1 MIQQIKEKAKE
12 LLDSGAVSCVIGY
25 ERASDGLTARPLFV
39 YEAEDVD
46 RLIFDETCTH
56 NLVKYLLNRKDKP
69 TAIVVKPCDAR
80 ALNVLLAEKQLQRE
94 NVFVIGV
101 ACPGVVET
109 GWNKKGDKLEARC
122 QVCTQH
128 TPPVYDFLVGEPIEE
143 PSPPSTF
150 PDVADL
156 EGKSAA
162 ERARFWAEQFER
174 CIRCY
179 ACRNVCPG
187 CYCTECLV
195 EQVDPEWASI
205 RLTPEENLMWHVMRA
220 FHLAGRCVGCNE
232 CERVCPV
239 NIPLSL
245 LNRKLQQEVLALFD
259 FQAGLG
265 EDAQAPLAT
274 FKKDEKL
281 GIGEWRE

>member
-1 MIQQIKEKAKE
+1 
-12 LLDSGAVSCVIGY
+12 
-25 ERASDGLTARPLFV
+25 
-39 YEAEDVD
+39 
-46 RLIFDETCTH
+46 
-56 NLVKYLLNRKDKP
+56 
-69 TAIVVKPCDAR
+69 
-80 ALNVLLAEKQLQRE
+80 
-94 NVFVIGV
+94 
-101 ACPGVVET
+101 VVET

-128 TPPVYDFLVGEPIEE
+128 TPPIYDFLVGEAIEE
-143 PSPPSTF
+143 PSAPSTF
-150 PDVADL
+150 PDVAEV

-162 ERARFWAEQFER
+162 ERASFWAEQFER

-220 FHLAGRCVGCNE
+220 FHLAGRCIGCGE

-259 FQAGLG
+259 FQAGLD

-281 GIGEWRE
+281 GIGEWHE